1 MYTQS
6 THLTH
11 SKLNG
16 RVQATSLHKVFTC
29 LHYSLLP
36 LKFAT
41 PTAVEANLRGY
52 TGAATIELETC

>member
-1 MYTQS
+1 MEEYKEQGFT
-6 THLTH
+6 
-11 SKLNG
+11 KFLN
-16 RVQATSLHKVFTC
+16 V